1 MLGKLIRLR
10 LKGMFSRSAGGGKN
24 GKRKGGKGMAIL
36 LAVVFLYCAIVFGF
50 LFYQMFGAMAESL
63 YGTPYDWYFF
73 AMVGLFSFAL
83 SFFFT
88 AFTAKSELFEA
99 KDNELLLSMPIKPR
113 LILMSRMAT
122 LLLMEY
128 LFALL
133 VLIPAGLA
141 WFMTAGVQTAQLV
154 LYIVCSLL
162 FPLLS
167 AAIACLFG
175 WLLALLTSR
184 VRNKTFITM
193 FFSLAFMGCYF
204 YFYMNAQKY
213 ITALLENHA
222 AIAEGMRGWG
232 ALFCLFGEGIARADF
247 GKAALLCVLSL
258 AVFAGM
264 TLLLG
269 RGFFKTTSVGSHA
282 YKKANGRIE
291 ARSANVSSALLRREL
306 KRFTSSA
313 IYMLNCGL
321 GLILTVIAA
330 VALLI
335 KQADIRAVLPMLDTF
350 GVSQQDA
357 PLLIAVALS
366 FLASMDII
374 TAPSV
379 SLEGKTLWILRSM
392 PVSARQILAAKLK
405 LHELLC
411 AIPTLFLSV
420 AAAVT
425 LRTDALGWAA
435 LVLIPQLFVLFS
447 GAFGLMMNLLLPK
460 LDWTSEAVAVKQSGS
475 VLVTMLGLM
484 VYTILACVGL
494 FILVISQQLLSLQ
507 MYVLV
512 FTAVSAVL
520 CALCLLWLPGRGARR
535 FDRL

>member
-1 MLGKLIRLR
+1 MLSKLIRLR
-10 LKGMFSRSAGGGKN
+10 LKGMLSRTASGRN
-24 GKRKGGKGMAIL
+24 GKRKGGKGMMIL
-36 LAVVFLYCAIVFGF
+36 FLIIMLYCVAVFAG
-50 LFYQMFGAMAESL
+50 LFYLMFRTMAQAL
-63 YGTPYDWYFF
+63 CGTPYDWYYF
-73 AMVGLFSFAL
+73 AMIGLFSFAL

-133 VLIPAGLA
+133 VLIPAGFA
-141 WFMTAGVQTAQLV
+141 WFMTAGVQAVQLV

-162 FPLLS
+162 LPLLS

-175 WLLALLTSR
+175 WLLALLLSH

-193 FFSLAFMGCYF
+193 VFSLVFMGCYF

-213 ITALLENHA
+213 ITILLENHA

-232 ALFCLFGEGIARADF
+232 VLFCLFGEGIAHADL
-247 GKAALLCVLSL
+247 GKAALVCVLSVG
-258 AVFAGM
+258 VFAAM

-269 RGFFKTTSVGSHA
+269 RGFLKTTSAGSRT
-282 YKKANGRIE
+282 YKKANGKIE
-291 ARSANVSSALLRREL
+291 ARSAAVSSALLRREL

-335 KQADIRAVLPMLDTF
+335 KQAEIRALLPMLSTF
-350 GVSQQDA
+350 GISQRDA
-357 PLLIAVALS
+357 ALLAAVALS

-392 PVSARQILAAKLK
+392 PVSAQQVLAAKLK

-435 LVLIPQLFVLFS
+435 LVLIPQLFVLLS

-460 LDWTSEAVAVKQSGS
+460 LDWTSETVAVKQSGS

-494 FILVISQQLLSLQ
+494 FILVISQQLLSVQ
-507 MYVLV
+507 MYVLL
-512 FTAVSAVL
+512 FTLISAAL
-520 CALCLLWLPGRGARR
+520 CALCLLWLPGKGARR

>member
-1 MLGKLIRLR
+1 
-10 LKGMFSRSAGGGKN
+10 
-24 GKRKGGKGMAIL
+24 
-36 LAVVFLYCAIVFGF
+36 
-50 LFYQMFGAMAESL
+50 
-63 YGTPYDWYFF
+63 
-73 AMVGLFSFAL
+73 
-83 SFFFT
+83 
-88 AFTAKSELFEA
+88 
-99 KDNELLLSMPIKPR
+99 
-113 LILMSRMAT
+113 
-122 LLLMEY
+122 
-128 LFALL
+128 
-133 VLIPAGLA
+133 
-141 WFMTAGVQTAQLV
+141 
-154 LYIVCSLL
+154 
-162 FPLLS
+162 
-167 AAIACLFG
+167 
-175 WLLALLTSR
+175 
-184 VRNKTFITM
+184 
-193 FFSLAFMGCYF
+193 
-204 YFYMNAQKY
+204 
-213 ITALLENHA
+213 
-222 AIAEGMRGWG
+222 
-232 ALFCLFGEGIARADF
+232 
-247 GKAALLCVLSL
+247 
-258 AVFAGM
+258 
-264 TLLLG
+264 
-269 RGFFKTTSVGSHA
+269 
-282 YKKANGRIE
+282 
-291 ARSANVSSALLRREL
+291 
-306 KRFTSSA
+306 
-313 IYMLNCGL
+313 MLNCGL

-494 FILVISQQLLSLQ
+494 FILVISQQLLSVQ

>member
-1 MLGKLIRLR
+1 MLSKLIRLR
-10 LKGMFSRSAGGGKN
+10 LKGMLSRSAGGSKN
-24 GKRKGGKGMAIL
+24 GKRKGGKGMKIL
-36 LAVVFLYCAIVFGF
+36 LLLVMLYCIVIFAG
-50 LFYQMFGAMAESL
+50 LFYMLFRTMAQSL
-63 YGTPYDWYFF
+63 CGTAYDWYYF

-99 KDNELLLSMPIKPR
+99 KDNELLLSMPIPPR
-113 LILMSRMAT
+113 LILMSRMAP

-133 VLIPAGLA
+133 VLLPAGVA
-141 WFMTAGVQTAQLV
+141 WFMTAGVQVAQLV

-175 WLLALLTSR
+175 WLLALLTAR

-213 ITALLENHA
+213 ITTLLENHA
-222 AIAEGMRGWG
+222 AIAEGMQGWG
-232 ALFCLFGEGIARADF
+232 VLFCLFGEGIAHADL
-247 GKAALLCVLSL
+247 GKAALVCVLSVG
-258 AVFAGM
+258 VFAAM

-269 RGFFKTTSVGSHA
+269 RGFLKTTSAGSRA
-282 YKKANGRIE
+282 GKKTGGKLE
-291 ARSANVSSALLRREL
+291 AKSAKVSSALLRREL

-335 KQADIRAVLPMLDTF
+335 KQADIRALLPMLSTF
-350 GVSQQDA
+350 GISQRDA
-357 PLLIAVALS
+357 ALLAAVALS
-366 FLASMDII
+366 FLASMDVI

-392 PVSARQILAAKLK
+392 PVSAKQVLSAKLK

-420 AAAVT
+420 AAAVM

-435 LVLIPQLFVLFS
+435 LVLLPQLFVLLS

-460 LDWTSEAVAVKQSGS
+460 LDWTSETVAVKQSAS

-484 VYTILACVGL
+484 VYTILACVGI
-494 FILVISQQLLSLQ
+494 FFLVLSQQLLSVQL
-507 MYVLV
+507 YVLL
-512 FTAVSAVL
+512 FTLLSALL
-520 CALCLLWLPGRGARR
+520 CALCLLWLPGKGAKR

>member
-1 MLGKLIRLR
+1 MLSKLIRLR
-10 LKGMFSRSAGGGKN
+10 LKGMLSRSAGGGKN
-24 GKRKGGKGMAIL
+24 GKRKGGKGMTIL
-36 LAVVFLYCAIVFGF
+36 LAVVFLYCAVVFGF
-50 LFYQMFGAMAESL
+50 LFYQMFGMMAESL
-63 YGTPYDWYFF
+63 CGTGYDWYYF

-141 WFMTAGVQTAQLV
+141 WFMTAGVQAAQLA

-162 FPLLS
+162 LPLLS

-175 WLLALLTSR
+175 WLLALLTAR
-184 VRNKTFITM
+184 VRNKTFITV

-204 YFYMNAQKY
+204 YFCMNAQKY
-213 ITALLENHA
+213 ITTLLENHA

-232 ALFCLFGEGIARADF
+232 ALFCLFGEGIAHADF
-247 GKAALLCVLSL
+247 AKAALLCVLSL

-269 RGFFKTTSVGSHA
+269 RGFLKTTSAGSRA
-282 YKKANGRIE
+282 YKKANGKIE
-291 ARSANVSSALLRREL
+291 ARSAAVSSALLRREL

-330 VALLI
+330 VALPI
-335 KQADIRAVLPMLDTF
+335 KQADIRALLPMLDTF
-350 GVSQQDA
+350 GISQGEA
-357 PLLIAVALS
+357 ALLAAVALS

-392 PVSARQILAAKLK
+392 PVSAKQVLTAKLK

-435 LVLIPQLFVLFS
+435 LVLIPQLFVLLS

-494 FILVISQQLLSLQ
+494 FILVISQQLLSVQL
-507 MYVLV
+507 YVLL
-512 FTAVSAVL
+512 FTLLTALL
-520 CALCLLWLPGRGARR
+520 CALCLLWLPGKGARR

>member
-1 MLGKLIRLR
+1 MLSKLIRLR
-10 LKGMFSRSAGGGKN
+10 LKGMLSRTASGRN
-24 GKRKGGKGMAIL
+24 GKRKGGKGMMIL
-36 LAVVFLYCAIVFGF
+36 FLIIMLYCVAVFAG
-50 LFYQMFGAMAESL
+50 LFYLMFRTMAQAL
-63 YGTPYDWYFF
+63 CGTPYDWYYF
-73 AMVGLFSFAL
+73 AMIGLFSFAL

-133 VLIPAGLA
+133 VLIPAGFA
-141 WFMTAGVQTAQLV
+141 WFMTAGVQAVQLV

-162 FPLLS
+162 LPLLS

-175 WLLALLTSR
+175 WLLALLLSH

-193 FFSLAFMGCYF
+193 VFSLVFMGCYF
-204 YFYMNAQKY
+204 YFCMNAQKY
-213 ITALLENHA
+213 IAMLLENHE
-222 AIAEGMRGWG
+222 AIADGMRGWG
-232 ALFCLFGEGIARADF
+232 VLFCLFGEGIARADF
-247 GKAALLCVLSL
+247 GKAALLCVLCL

-269 RGFFKTTSVGSHA
+269 RGFLKTTSTGHRA
-282 YKKANGRIE
+282 YKKASGKIE
-291 ARSANVSSALLRREL
+291 ARRAAVSSALLRREL

-335 KQADIRAVLPMLDTF
+335 KQAEIRALLPMLSTF
-350 GVSQQDA
+350 GISQKDA
-357 PLLIAVALS
+357 ALLAAVALS
-366 FLASMDII
+366 FLASMDIV

-392 PVSARQILAAKLK
+392 PVSAQQVLAAKLK

-411 AIPTLFLSV
+411 AIPTLLLSV

-435 LVLIPQLFVLFS
+435 LVLIPQLFVLLS
-447 GAFGLMMNLLLPK
+447 GAFGLMMNLLMPK
-460 LDWTSEAVAVKQSGS
+460 LDWTSETVAVKQSGS

-494 FILVISQQLLSLQ
+494 FILVISRQLLSVQL
-507 MYVLV
+507 YVLL
-512 FTAVSAVL
+512 FTLLSALL
-520 CALCLLWLPGRGARR
+520 CALCLLWLPGKGARR

>member
-1 MLGKLIRLR
+1 MLSKLIRLR
-10 LKGMFSRSAGGGKN
+10 LKGMLSRSAGGGKN
-24 GKRKGGKGMAIL
+24 GKRKGGKGMKIL
-36 LAVVFLYCAIVFGF
+36 ILIALLYCVVVFAG
-50 LFYQMFGAMAESL
+50 LFYMMFRAMAQAL
-63 YGTPYDWYFF
+63 CGTSYDWYYF
-73 AMVGLFSFAL
+73 AIVGLFSFAL

-141 WFMTAGVQTAQLV
+141 WFMTAGVQAAQLA

-175 WLLALLTSR
+175 WLLALLTAR
-184 VRNKTFITM
+184 VRNKTFITV

-213 ITALLENHA
+213 ITTLLENHA

-232 ALFCLFGEGIARADF
+232 ALFCLFGEGIAHAEF

-269 RGFFKTTSVGSHA
+269 RGFLKTTSAGSRA
-282 YKKANGRIE
+282 YKKANGKIE
-291 ARSANVSSALLRREL
+291 ARSAAVSSALLRREL

-335 KQADIRAVLPMLDTF
+335 KQADIRALLPMLDTF
-350 GVSQQDA
+350 GISQGEA
-357 PLLIAVALS
+357 ALLAAVALS

-392 PVSARQILAAKLK
+392 PVSAKQVLTAKLK

-435 LVLIPQLFVLFS
+435 LVLIPQLFVLLS
-447 GAFGLMMNLLLPK
+447 GAFGLMMNLLMPK
-460 LDWTSEAVAVKQSGS
+460 LDWTSETVAVKQSGS
-475 VLVTMLGLM
+475 VVVTMFGLM
-484 VYTILACVGL
+484 AYTILACVGL
-494 FILVISQQLLSLQ
+494 FILVISRQLLSVQL
-507 MYVLV
+507 YVLL
-512 FTAVSAVL
+512 FTLLTALL
-520 CALCLLWLPGRGARR
+520 CALCLLWLPGKGARR

>member
-10 LKGMFSRSAGGGKN
+10 LKGMFSRNVNGRS
-24 GKRKGGKGMAIL
+24 GKRKGSKAMTIL
-36 LAVVFLYCAIVFGF
+36 LPVVLLYCIVVFAG
-50 LFYQMFGAMAESL
+50 LFYMMFRTMAQSL
-63 YGTPYDWYFF
+63 CGTPYDWYYF
-73 AMVGLFSFAL
+73 AMIGLFSFAL

-99 KDNELLLSMPIKPR
+99 KDNELLLSMPIQPR

-133 VLIPAGLA
+133 VLIPAGFA
-141 WFMTAGVQTAQLV
+141 WFMTAGVQAVQLV

-162 FPLLS
+162 LPLLS

-175 WLLALLTSR
+175 WLLALLLSH

-193 FFSLAFMGCYF
+193 VFSLVFMGCYF
-204 YFYMNAQKY
+204 YFCMNAQKY
-213 ITALLENHA
+213 ITILLENHA
-222 AIAEGMRGWG
+222 AIAEGMQGWG
-232 ALFCLFGEGIARADF
+232 VLFCLFGEGIAHADL
-247 GKAALLCVLSL
+247 GKAALVCVLSVG
-258 AVFAGM
+258 VFAAM

-269 RGFFKTTSVGSHA
+269 RGFLKTTSAGSRT
-282 YKKANGRIE
+282 YKKANGKIE
-291 ARSANVSSALLRREL
+291 ARSAAVSSALLRREL

-335 KQADIRAVLPMLDTF
+335 KQAEIRALLPMLSTF
-350 GVSQQDA
+350 GISQRDA
-357 PLLIAVALS
+357 ALLAAVALS

-392 PVSARQILAAKLK
+392 PVSAQQVLAAKLK

-435 LVLIPQLFVLFS
+435 LVLIPQLFVLLS

-460 LDWTSEAVAVKQSGS
+460 LDWTSEAVAVKQSAS

-484 VYTILACVGL
+484 AYTIIVCVGL
-494 FILVISQQLLSLQ
+494 FLLAIDQQLLSVQ
-507 MYVLV
+507 MYVLL
-512 FTAVSAVL
+512 FTLLSALL
-520 CALCLLWLPGRGARR
+520 CALCLLWLPGKGARR